1 MPKIF
6 KFSLKRLCPSILL
19 VVACAVTNCNAWAT
33 DDEELDSWPSRPVTI
48 IAGNRVGGVF
58 DIMARG
64 LAKHLSPELGVPVVV
79 QNISGA
85 TTKAANYLLRQPDD
99 GYTYLVTAP
108 VPFMVWSMAH
118 KDVNFTL
125 DDFAII
131 NNQWNSM
138 AG

>member
-1 MPKIF
+1 VNMLKIST
-6 KFSLKRLCPSILL
+6 FSVKRFCPSLL
-19 VVACAVTNCNAWAT
+19 LAVACVVTNPNAWA
-33 DDEELDSWPSRPVTI
+33 DDEQLDSWPSRPVTI

-64 LAKHLSPELGVPVVV
+64 LAKHLSPVLGVPVVV

-131 NNQWNSM
+131 NNQTAWL
-138 AG
+138 G